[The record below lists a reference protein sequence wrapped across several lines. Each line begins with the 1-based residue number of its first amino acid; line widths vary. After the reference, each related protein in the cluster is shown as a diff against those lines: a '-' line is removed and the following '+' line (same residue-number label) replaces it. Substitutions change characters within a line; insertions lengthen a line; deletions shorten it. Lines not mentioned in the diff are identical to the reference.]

1 MPTAARRIRESNDP
15 VPPPEDNVHRAIC
28 RQIKMVMSSLLRRV
42 DQHMQPLELTGMQW
56 EPVLMLWLKRADTVA
71 GLARV
76 SQMGF
81 ASMSRMLDR
90 LEEKDLLRRERSES
104 DRRVVHLHLTPK
116 GKKVANKIWPIVVE
130 GMHVHLAGFKKEELN
145 QLNDL
150 LGRMLSNGARD
161 AEQP

>member
-1 MPTAARRIRESNDP
+1 MPAVARKRELTDP
-15 VPPPEDNVHRAIC
+15 IPPPEDDVHRSIC
-28 RQIKMVMSSLLRRV
+28 RQVKQAGSSLMRRV

-76 SQMGF
+76 SQIGF

-90 LEEKDLLRRERSES
+90 LEEKDLLRRERSAA

-116 GKKVANKIWPIVVE
+116 GRKVANKIWPIVIQ
-130 GMHVHLAGFKKEELN
+130 GMHVHLKGFKKEELV
-145 QLNDL
+145 QFSGFLA
-150 LGRMLSNGARD
+150 RMLANGARD
-161 AEQP
+161 AEAK